1 MNNNLEKITG
11 LVEKFIFTFLMC
23 FLVEIIYVCICG
35 FFVMICWNFVLI
47 PLNIVVEKISYLQT
61 VALLYCVRYFC
72 RVVNKRFL
80 VRQIK
85 K

>member
-47 PLNIVVEKISYLQT
+47 PLNIVV
-61 VALLYCVRYFC
+61 
-72 RVVNKRFL
+72 
-80 VRQIK
+80 
-85 K
+85 